1 MKSYSHSI
9 ELSEMVKIS
18 YLTKKNL
25 EDIHSNT
32 LQLLQNTGVS
42 VMNNEAK
49 EILGSAGCTI
59 SGDIVKIPESLMKDS
74 LRTTP
79 STFNLFSR
87 EGNQSITI
95 GQDNVL
101 INPGSSAVYFKDR
114 ESREIRKGT
123 SRDLVDLV
131 HVVEQLEYIN
141 AQSTALFPSDISK
154 EIAGQYRLYV
164 VLKYSSK
171 PIVTGAFSK
180 EDFHI
185 MREMLEVVAGGSD
198 ELAKKPQAMFDCC
211 PVSPLIWSDT
221 TCQNLIDC
229 AKAGIPAQI
238 VPAPLMGATSPT
250 TITGTILQSNVEI
263 LSGVVISQLVN
274 PGSPLVYG
282 GAIGALDMRY
292 GTPRF
297 NSVESVMAACMSNEI
312 GKFYGLPT
320 HAYLGTSESKTEDSQ
335 SGYETGLGMIL
346 GILSGINVISGP
358 GMLAQ
363 LNCQSLQKLV
373 IDNEY
378 CGSALKLKH
387 ESDILALNE
396 VRELI
401 SDVGPGGEFLKNR
414 HTLKNYRKEH
424 LFPSDIICRLNVNSW
439 RDEGEKTTTE
449 RATTMV
455 EGFLREEPVTVLPKS
470 TVVEL
475 YRVLNSPKKIIP

>member
-1 MKSYSHSI
+1 MT
-9 ELSEMVKIS
+9 KIS
-18 YLTKKNL
+18 YLTKDNL

-32 LQLLQNTGVS
+32 LQLLQDTGIS
-42 VMNNEAK
+42 VMNKEAK
-49 EILGSAGCTI
+49 EILDSAGCTL
-59 SGDIVKIPESLMKDS
+59 SRDIVKIPESLVNDS

-79 STFNLFSR
+79 ATFNLFSR
-87 EGNQSITI
+87 EGRQSLTI
-95 GQDNVL
+95 GQESVV

-114 ESREIRKGT
+114 ESRGIRKGT
-123 SRDLVDLV
+123 SKDLVDLV

-141 AQSTALFPSDISK
+141 AQSTALYPSDIPE

-164 VLKYSSK
+164 VLRHSSK
-171 PIVTGAFSK
+171 PIITGAFSK
-180 EDFHI
+180 EDFHS
-185 MREMLEVVAGGSD
+185 MREMLEVVAGGPE

-250 TITGTILQSNVEI
+250 TIAGTILQSNVEI
-263 LSGVVISQLVN
+263 LSGIVISQLVN
-274 PGSPLVYG
+274 PGFPLVYG

-297 NSVESVMAACMSNEI
+297 SSVESIMAACMSNEV
-312 GKFYGLPT
+312 GRFYRLPT

-335 SGYETGLGMIL
+335 SGYETGLGMIM
-346 GILSGINVISGP
+346 GVLSGINVISGP

-378 CGSALKLKH
+378 CGSALKLKQ
-387 ESDILALNE
+387 ESEILALDD

-401 SDVGPGGEFLKNR
+401 SSVGPGGEFLKNR

-424 LFPSDIICRLNVNSW
+424 LFPSDILCRLNVNSW
-439 RDEGEKTTTE
+439 RDEGEKTTFE
-449 RATTMV
+449 RATTIV
-455 EGFLREEPVTVLPKS
+455 ENLLREELSSVLPNP
-470 TVVEL
+470 TIAEL
-475 YRVLNSPKKIIP
+475 DTILNDAEKGK

>member
-1 MKSYSHSI
+1 M
-9 ELSEMVKIS
+9 
-18 YLTKKNL
+18 TKENL

-42 VMNNEAK
+42 VMNEEAK
-49 EILGSAGCTI
+49 EILDRAGCSI
-59 SGDIVKIPESLMKDS
+59 SGDIVKIPESLVKDS
-74 LRTTP
+74 LRKTP

-87 EGNQSITI
+87 EGKESITI
-95 GQDNVL
+95 GQENVL

-114 ESREIRKGT
+114 ESREIRKGN
-123 SRDLVDLV
+123 SRDLVELV

-141 AQSTALFPSDISK
+141 AQSTALYPSDIPE

-164 VLKYSSK
+164 ILKYSSK

-238 VPAPLMGATSPT
+238 VPAPLMGATSPI
-250 TITGTILQSNVEI
+250 TIAGTILQSNVEI
-263 LSGVVISQLVN
+263 LSGIVISQLVN
-274 PGSPLVYG
+274 SGSPLVYG

-297 NSVESVMAACMSNEI
+297 NSVESVMAASMSNEI
-312 GKFYGLPT
+312 GNYYGLPT

-335 SGYETGLGMIL
+335 SGYETGLGIIM

-378 CGSALKLKH
+378 CGSALKLKQ
-387 ESDILALNE
+387 ESEIIVLDD

-401 SDVGPGGEFLKNR
+401 SSVGPGGEFLKNR
-414 HTLKNYRKEH
+414 HTLKNYRIEH
-424 LFPSDIICRLNVNSW
+424 LFPS
-439 RDEGEKTTTE
+439 
-449 RATTMV
+449 
-455 EGFLREEPVTVLPKS
+455 
-470 TVVEL
+470 
-475 YRVLNSPKKIIP
+475 

>member
-1 MKSYSHSI
+1 MAK
-9 ELSEMVKIS
+9 LS
-18 YLTKKNL
+18 YLTKEDL

-32 LQLLQNTGVS
+32 LQLLQDTGIS
-42 VMNNEAK
+42 VMNEEAK
-49 EILGSAGCTI
+49 EILDSAACTI
-59 SGDIVKIPESLMKDS
+59 SGDIVKIPESLVKKS

-87 EGNQSITI
+87 EGKQSITI
-95 GQDNVL
+95 GKENVL

-114 ESREIRKGT
+114 ESKEIRKGT
-123 SRDLVDLV
+123 SRDLVELV

-141 AQSTALFPSDISK
+141 AQSTALYPSDIPE

-164 VLKYSSK
+164 ILKHSSK

-211 PVSPLIWSDT
+211 PVSPLIWSYT

-229 AKAGIPAQI
+229 AKSGIPAQI

-250 TITGTILQSNVEI
+250 TIAGTILQSNVEI
-263 LSGVVISQLVN
+263 LSGIVISQLVN
-274 PGSPLVYG
+274 PGAPLVYG

-335 SGYETGLGMIL
+335 SGYETGLGMIM

-378 CGSALKLKH
+378 CGSALKLKR
-387 ESDILALNE
+387 EPANWLIDD

-401 SDVGPGGEFLKNR
+401 SSVGPGGEFLKNR

-439 RDEGEKTTTE
+439 RDEGEKTTFE

-455 EGFLREEPVTVLPKS
+455 NDFLSEEPVVVLPKS
-470 TVVEL
+470 ALAEL
-475 YRVLNSPKKIIP
+475 DTILNNAA

>member
-1 MKSYSHSI
+1 MA
-9 ELSEMVKIS
+9 KIS
-18 YLTKKNL
+18 YLTKENL
-25 EDIHSNT
+25 EDIHLNT
-32 LQLLQNTGVS
+32 LQLLQDTGVS
-42 VMNNEAK
+42 VLNDETK
-49 EILGSAGCTI
+49 EILDSAGCTI
-59 SGDIVKIPESLMKDS
+59 SGDIVKIPESLVEDS

-87 EGNQSITI
+87 EGKQSITI
-95 GQDNVL
+95 GQENVL

-123 SRDLVDLV
+123 SRDLVELV
-131 HVVEQLEYIN
+131 HIVEQLEYIN
-141 AQSTALFPSDISK
+141 AQSTALYPSDIPE

-164 VLKYSSK
+164 ILKYSSK

-185 MREMLEVVAGGSD
+185 MRKMLEVVAGGSD

-238 VPAPLMGATSPT
+238 VPAPLMGATSPI
-250 TITGTILQSNVEI
+250 TIAGTILQSNVEI
-263 LSGVVISQLVN
+263 LSGIVISQLVN

-335 SGYETGLGMIL
+335 SGYESGLGIIM

-378 CGSALKLKH
+378 CGSALKLKQ
-387 ESDILALNE
+387 ESEILALDDI
-396 VRELI
+396 RELI
-401 SDVGPGGEFLKNR
+401 SSVGSGGEFLKNR
-414 HTLKNYRKEH
+414 HTLKNYRTEH
-424 LFPSDIICRLNVNSW
+424 LFPSDIICRLNVNIW
-439 RDEGEKTTTE
+439 RDEGEKTTYE
-449 RATTMV
+449 RATTIV
-455 EGFLREEPVTVLPKS
+455 DNLLREEPGTVLPHA
-470 TVVEL
+470 TITEL
-475 YRVLNSPKKIIP
+475 DTILNSGKKEQ

>member
-1 MKSYSHSI
+1 MPK
-9 ELSEMVKIS
+9 LS
-18 YLTKKNL
+18 YLTKENL
-25 EDIHSNT
+25 EAIHSNT
-32 LQLLQNTGVS
+32 LQLLQDTGIS
-42 VMNNEAK
+42 VMNEEAK
-49 EILGSAGCTI
+49 EILDSAGCTI
-59 SGDIVKIPESLMKDS
+59 SGDIVKIPESLVKES
-74 LRTTP
+74 LQKTP
-79 STFNLFSR
+79 STFNLFTR
-87 EGNQSITI
+87 EGKQSIAI
-95 GQDNVL
+95 GQENVL

-114 ESREIRKGT
+114 KSKDIRKGI
-123 SRDLVDLV
+123 SKDLVELV

-141 AQSTALFPSDISK
+141 AQSTALYPSDIPE

-164 VLKYSSK
+164 ILKHSSK

-185 MREMLEVVAGGSD
+185 MREMLEVVAGGPDDLS
-198 ELAKKPQAMFDCC
+198 KKPQAMFDCC

-238 VPAPLMGATSPT
+238 VPAPLMGATSPI

-263 LSGVVISQLVN
+263 LSGIVISQLVKS
-274 PGSPLVYG
+274 GSPLVYG
-282 GAIGALDMRY
+282 GAFGALDMRY

-335 SGYETGLGMIL
+335 SGYETGLGIIM
-346 GILSGINVISGP
+346 GVLSGINVISGP

-378 CGSALKLKH
+378 CGSALKLKQ
-387 ESDILALNE
+387 ESEILALND

-401 SDVGPGGEFLKNR
+401 SNVGPGGEFLKNR

-424 LFPSDIICRLNVNSW
+424 IFPSDIICRLNVNSW
-439 RDEGEKTTTE
+439 REEGEKTTYE
-449 RATTMV
+449 RATTIV
-455 EGFLREEPVTVLPKS
+455 DNLLHEEPGTVLPHA
-470 TVVEL
+470 TIAEL
-475 YRVLNSPKKIIP
+475 DTILNNGKKEH

>member
-1 MKSYSHSI
+1 MA
-9 ELSEMVKIS
+9 KIS
-18 YLTKKNL
+18 YLTKENL

-32 LQLLQNTGVS
+32 LQLLQDTGVS
-42 VMNNEAK
+42 VLNDETK
-49 EILGSAGCTI
+49 EILDSAGCTI
-59 SGDIVKIPESLMKDS
+59 SGDIVKIPESLVEDS

-87 EGNQSITI
+87 EGKQSITI
-95 GQDNVL
+95 GQENVL

-123 SRDLVDLV
+123 SRDLVELV
-131 HVVEQLEYIN
+131 HIVEQLEYIN
-141 AQSTALFPSDISK
+141 AQSTALYPSDIPE

-164 VLKYSSK
+164 ILKYSSK

-185 MREMLEVVAGGSD
+185 MRKMLEVVAGGSD

-238 VPAPLMGATSPT
+238 VPAPLMGATSPI
-250 TITGTILQSNVEI
+250 TIAGTILQSNVEI
-263 LSGVVISQLVN
+263 LSGIVISQQVN

-335 SGYETGLGMIL
+335 SGYESGLGIIM

-378 CGSALKLKH
+378 CGSALKLKQ
-387 ESDILALNE
+387 ESEILALDDI
-396 VRELI
+396 RELI
-401 SDVGPGGEFLKNR
+401 SSVGSGGEFLKNR
-414 HTLKNYRKEH
+414 HTLKNYRTEH
-424 LFPSDIICRLNVNSW
+424 LFPSDIICRLNVNIW
-439 RDEGEKTTTE
+439 RDEGEKTTYE
-449 RATTMV
+449 RATTIV
-455 EGFLREEPVTVLPKS
+455 DNLLREEPGTVLPHA
-470 TVVEL
+470 TITEL
-475 YRVLNSPKKIIP
+475 DTILNSGKKEQ

>member
-1 MKSYSHSI
+1 
-9 ELSEMVKIS
+9 MVKIT
-18 YLTKKNL
+18 YLTKENL

-32 LQLLQNTGVS
+32 LQLLQDTGVS
-42 VMNNEAK
+42 VLNDEAK
-49 EILGSAGCTI
+49 EILDSAGCTI
-59 SGDIVKIPESLMKDS
+59 SGDIVKIPESLVKDS

-87 EGNQSITI
+87 EGKESITI
-95 GQDNVL
+95 GQENVL

-114 ESREIRKGT
+114 ESREIRKGN
-123 SRDLVDLV
+123 SRDLVELV

-141 AQSTALFPSDISK
+141 AQSTALYPSDIPE

-164 VLKYSSK
+164 ILKYSSK

-238 VPAPLMGATSPT
+238 VPAPLMGATSPI
-250 TITGTILQSNVEI
+250 TIAGTILQSNVEI
-263 LSGVVISQLVN
+263 LSGIVISQLVN
-274 PGSPLVYG
+274 SGSPLVYG

-297 NSVESVMAACMSNEI
+297 NSVESVMAASMSNEI
-312 GKFYGLPT
+312 GNYYGLPT

-335 SGYETGLGMIL
+335 SGYETGLGIIM

-378 CGSALKLKH
+378 CGSALKLKQ
-387 ESDILALNE
+387 ESEILALDDI
-396 VRELI
+396 RELI
-401 SDVGPGGEFLKNR
+401 RSVGSGGEFLKNR
-414 HTLKNYRKEH
+414 HTLKNYRTEH
-424 LFPSDIICRLNVNSW
+424 LFPSDIICRLNVNTW
-439 RDEGEKTTTE
+439 RDEGEKTTYG
-449 RATTMV
+449 RATTIV
-455 EGFLREEPVTVLPKS
+455 DNLLREEPGTVIPHA
-470 TVVEL
+470 TIAEL
-475 YRVLNSPKKIIP
+475 DTILNSGKKEQ

>member
-1 MKSYSHSI
+1 
-9 ELSEMVKIS
+9 MVKIS
-18 YLTKKNL
+18 YLTKENL
-25 EDIHSNT
+25 EGIHSNT
-32 LQLLQNTGVS
+32 LQLLQDTGVS
-42 VMNNEAK
+42 VMNEEAK
-49 EILGSAGCTI
+49 EILDSAGCTI
-59 SGDIVKIPESLMKDS
+59 SGDIVKIPESLVKDS

-87 EGNQSITI
+87 EGKQSITI
-95 GQDNVL
+95 GKENVL

-114 ESREIRKGT
+114 KSKDIRKGT
-123 SRDLVDLV
+123 SRDLVELV
-131 HVVEQLEYIN
+131 RVVEQLEYVN
-141 AQSTALFPSDISK
+141 AQSTALYPSDISE

-164 VLKYSSK
+164 ILKHSSK

-211 PVSPLIWSDT
+211 PGSPLIWSDT

-238 VPAPLMGATSPT
+238 VPAPLMGATSPI
-250 TITGTILQSNVEI
+250 TIAGTILQSNVEI
-263 LSGVVISQLVN
+263 LSGIVISQLVN
-274 PGSPLVYG
+274 SGSPLVYG

-335 SGYETGLGMIL
+335 SGYESGLGIIM

-378 CGSALKLKH
+378 CGSALNLRQ
-387 ESDILALNE
+387 ESEILVLDD

-401 SDVGPGGEFLKNR
+401 NDVGPGGEFLKNR

-439 RDEGEKTTTE
+439 RDEGEKTTFE
-449 RATTMV
+449 RATEIV
-455 EGFLREEPVTVLPKS
+455 DNLLREEPGTVLPHA
-470 TVVEL
+470 TIAEL
-475 YRVLNSPKKIIP
+475 DTILNHAEKET

>member
-1 MKSYSHSI
+1 MKPFTYSI
-9 ELSEMVKIS
+9 GLSKMAIIS
-18 YLTKKNL
+18 YLTKENL
-25 EDIHSNT
+25 GPIHSNT
-32 LQLLQNTGVS
+32 LQLLQDTGVS
-42 VMNNEAK
+42 VMNEEAK
-49 EILGSAGCTI
+49 EILGSAGCMVY
-59 SGDIVKIPESLMKDS
+59 GDNVKFPESLVKDS
-74 LRTTP
+74 LQQPP

-87 EGNQSITI
+87 EGKQSISI
-95 GQDNVL
+95 GQENVV

-123 SRDLVDLV
+123 SRDLVELV

-141 AQSTALFPSDISK
+141 AQSTALYPSDIP
-154 EIAGQYRLYV
+154 ENIAGQYRLYV
-164 VLKYSSK
+164 ILKHSSK

-250 TITGTILQSNVEI
+250 TIAGTILQSNVEI
-263 LSGVVISQLVN
+263 VSGIVISQLVN

-335 SGYETGLGMIL
+335 SGYETGLGVIM
-346 GILSGINVISGP
+346 GVLSGINVISGP

-363 LNCQSLQKLV
+363 LNCHSLEKLV

-378 CGSALKLKH
+378 CGSALKLKR
-387 ESDILALNE
+387 ESQNLLIDDVSE
-396 VRELI
+396 VI
-401 SDVGPGGEFLKNR
+401 SSVGPGGEYLKNI

-424 LFPSDIICRLNVNSW
+424 LFPSDIICRLNTNSW
-439 RDEGEKTTTE
+439 KDEGAKTTFE
-449 RATTMV
+449 RATSIV
-455 EGFLREEPVTVLPKS
+455 DKFLSEEPVAALPKS
-470 TVVEL
+470 IIGEL
-475 YRVLNSPKKIIP
+475 DTILKYH

>member
-1 MKSYSHSI
+1 MT
-9 ELSEMVKIS
+9 KIS
-18 YLTKKNL
+18 YLTKANL
-25 EDIHSNT
+25 EAIHSST
-32 LQLLQNTGVS
+32 LQLLQDTGVS
-42 VMNNEAK
+42 VMNEEAK
-49 EILGSAGCTI
+49 EILDSAGCTI
-59 SGDIVKIPESLMKDS
+59 SGDIVKIPESLVKDS
-74 LRTTP
+74 LRKTP

-87 EGNQSITI
+87 EGKQSITI
-95 GQDNVL
+95 GKENVL

-114 ESREIRKGT
+114 ETKEIRKGT
-123 SRDLVDLV
+123 SRDLVELV

-141 AQSTALFPSDISK
+141 AQSTALYPSDISE

-164 VLKYSSK
+164 ILKHSSK
-171 PIVTGAFSK
+171 PIVTGAFTK

-238 VPAPLMGATSPT
+238 VPAPLMGATSPI
-250 TITGTILQSNVEI
+250 TIAGTILQSNVEI
-263 LSGVVISQLVN
+263 LSGIVISQLVN
-274 PGSPLVYG
+274 PRSPLVYG

-297 NSVESVMAACMSNEI
+297 NSVESIMAACMSNEI
-312 GKFYGLPT
+312 GKHYGLPT

-335 SGYETGLGMIL
+335 SGYETGLGIIM

-378 CGSALKLKH
+378 CGSALKLKR
-387 ESDILALNE
+387 ETEDLLIDD
-396 VRELI
+396 VRDLI
-401 SDVGPGGEFLKNR
+401 SSVGPGGEFLKNR

-439 RDEGEKTTTE
+439 RDEGEKTTYK
-449 RATTMV
+449 RATTIV
-455 EGFLREEPVTVLPKS
+455 ENILREDPIGVIPKS
-470 TVVEL
+470 NIAEL
-475 YRVLNSPKKIIP
+475 DTILHSKDNGK

>member
-1 MKSYSHSI
+1 MA
-9 ELSEMVKIS
+9 KIS
-18 YLTKKNL
+18 YLTKENL

-32 LQLLQNTGVS
+32 LQLLQDTGVS
-42 VMNNEAK
+42 VLNDETK
-49 EILGSAGCTI
+49 EILDSAGCTI
-59 SGDIVKIPESLMKDS
+59 SGDIVKIPESLVEDS

-87 EGNQSITI
+87 EGKQSITI
-95 GQDNVL
+95 GQENVL

-123 SRDLVDLV
+123 SRDLVELV

-141 AQSTALFPSDISK
+141 AQSTALYPSDIPE

-164 VLKYSSK
+164 ILKYSSK

-185 MREMLEVVAGGSD
+185 MRKMLEVVAGGSD

-238 VPAPLMGATSPT
+238 VPAPLMGATSPI
-250 TITGTILQSNVEI
+250 TIAGTILQSNVEI
-263 LSGVVISQLVN
+263 LSGIVISQLVN
-274 PGSPLVYG
+274 PGSSLVYG

-335 SGYETGLGMIL
+335 SGYESGLGIIM

-378 CGSALKLKH
+378 CGSALKLKQ
-387 ESDILALNE
+387 ESEILALDDI
-396 VRELI
+396 RELI
-401 SDVGPGGEFLKNR
+401 SSVGSGGEFLKNR
-414 HTLKNYRKEH
+414 HTLKNYRTEH
-424 LFPSDIICRLNVNSW
+424 LFPSDIICRLNVNIW
-439 RDEGEKTTTE
+439 RDEGEKTTYE
-449 RATTMV
+449 RATTIV
-455 EGFLREEPVTVLPKS
+455 DNLLREEPGTVLPHA
-470 TVVEL
+470 TITEL
-475 YRVLNSPKKIIP
+475 DTILNSGKKEQ

>member
-1 MKSYSHSI
+1 MA
-9 ELSEMVKIS
+9 KIS
-18 YLTKKNL
+18 YLTKENL

-32 LQLLQNTGVS
+32 LQLLQDTGVS
-42 VMNNEAK
+42 VLNDETK
-49 EILGSAGCTI
+49 EILDSAGCTI
-59 SGDIVKIPESLMKDS
+59 SGDIVKIPESLVEDS

-87 EGNQSITI
+87 EGKQSITI
-95 GQDNVL
+95 GQENVL

-123 SRDLVDLV
+123 SRDLVELV

-141 AQSTALFPSDISK
+141 AQSTALYPSDIPE

-164 VLKYSSK
+164 ILKYSSK

-185 MREMLEVVAGGSD
+185 MRKMLEVVAGGSD

-238 VPAPLMGATSPT
+238 VPAPLMGATSPI
-250 TITGTILQSNVEI
+250 TIAGTILQSNVEI
-263 LSGVVISQLVN
+263 LSGIVISQLVN

-335 SGYETGLGMIL
+335 SGYESGLGIIM

-378 CGSALKLKH
+378 CGSALKLKQ
-387 ESDILALNE
+387 ESEILALDDI
-396 VRELI
+396 RELI
-401 SDVGPGGEFLKNR
+401 SSVGSGGEFLKNR
-414 HTLKNYRKEH
+414 HTLKNYRTEH
-424 LFPSDIICRLNVNSW
+424 LFPSDIICRLNVNIW
-439 RDEGEKTTTE
+439 RDEGEKTTYE
-449 RATTMV
+449 RATTIV
-455 EGFLREEPVTVLPKS
+455 DNLLREEPGTVLPHA
-470 TVVEL
+470 TITEL
-475 YRVLNSPKKIIP
+475 DTILNSGKKEQ